1 MYRLKNKEFILII
14 LFLMLIILSLNTF
27 TPMWN
32 DEFAYSFIGGTD
44 KKVSGFIDII
54 KSQYYYF
61 QNWTGRNIIH
71 FIVQLFCWL
80 GKDVFNMFNTLVF
93 FIYLISI
100 FLITDKKRNFL
111 NLLFIFSLVWL
122 TAPVPGETIFWLAGS
137 VNYLWATAYMLL
149 YIVIE
154 KKIENVK
161 IIYLLSFILGW
172 LHENIFILMG
182 AYFFLELLIN
192 KKITKER
199 ILKIVFFLLGSI
211 FLILAPGNFKR
222 NKMMYGYVTFD
233 EKVNGFFSTIKI
245 FLDQEKLIL
254 IFFIIFLFTILF
266 KYKKLKISKEEVIK
280 YVLFS
285 FIGFFSNFVMIL
297 SPEFPLRTTFAS
309 YSFI

>member
-1 MYRLKNKEFILII
+1 
-14 LFLMLIILSLNTF
+14 MLIILSLNNF

-54 KSQYYYF
+54 KSRYYYF

-161 IIYLLSFILGW
+161 IIYLL
-172 LHENIFILMG
+172 
-182 AYFFLELLIN
+182 Y
-192 KKITKER
+192 
-199 ILKIVFFLLGSI
+199 
-211 FLILAPGNFKR
+211 
-222 NKMMYGYVTFD
+222 
-233 EKVNGFFSTIKI
+233 
-245 FLDQEKLIL
+245 
-254 IFFIIFLFTILF
+254 
-266 KYKKLKISKEEVIK
+266 ISLN
-280 YVLFS
+280 Y
-285 FIGFFSNFVMIL
+285 
-297 SPEFPLRTTFAS
+297 
-309 YSFI
+309 